1 LAAYIGL
8 LGCGTVGGG
17 VVELLER
24 RKDKIFRL
32 TGETP
37 ELKRILVR
45 DMNKP
50 RNEAVRREWLTT
62 SPEAILQDPDIA
74 IVIETIGGIEPA
86 REYILAA
93 LQTGKHVVTANK
105 DLMALHGDE
114 IHRTAASHNVA
125 VLYEAAVG
133 GAIPLVRPLKES
145 LTANEISSIKG
156 IVNGT
161 CNFILSQMTETN
173 REFNDVLQEAQQLGY
188 AEADPSSDIDGLD
201 SARKLV
207 ILAALAFHSSVRL
220 EDVDVQGIRSV
231 TAADVAYARELG
243 FVIKLVAEGI
253 NHNGT
258 LVLRVCPTLIPKA
271 HPLAN
276 VSDANNA
283 LYVRGDA
290 AGDLMFYGPGAGSL
304 PTASAVVSDVI
315 EVLRQMR
322 LGFDPSSHPQ
332 YLTERRVDANLAPPR
347 RHYIRL
353 QVVDQPGVLAR
364 IAGTFADASVSMETV
379 LQKRAENGLAEL
391 VIITHEVSPSTMRR
405 VALAVDKL
413 PSVRE
418 VCSVFPVDNGT

>member
-1 LAAYIGL
+1 
-8 LGCGTVGGG
+8 
-17 VVELLER
+17 
-24 RKDKIFRL
+24 
-32 TGETP
+32 
-37 ELKRILVR
+37 
-45 DMNKP
+45 
-50 RNEAVRREWLTT
+50 
-62 SPEAILQDPDIA
+62 
-74 IVIETIGGIEPA
+74 
-86 REYILAA
+86 
-93 LQTGKHVVTANK
+93 
-105 DLMALHGDE
+105 
-114 IHRTAASHNVA
+114 
-125 VLYEAAVG
+125 
-133 GAIPLVRPLKES
+133 
-145 LTANEISSIKG
+145 
-156 IVNGT
+156 
-161 CNFILSQMTETN
+161 MTETN

-201 SARKLV
+201 PARKLV